1 VYSAFET
8 TSADISRHIDTKA
21 NYTYPTF
28 RAVEG
33 TGETFLPA
41 CWNFI
46 TFNLVFVLA
55 GFALLRFGFYAL
67 FKYRISIFLR
77 PFSFLIYLCPL
88 LLDGNLQY
96 FFFVMFSQSYLGFS
110 LDAKDKLLNVVSILL
125 FFLSFLFSIVSCFLA
140 YYLSR
145 KLSKYILDNWRSRIN
160 GLLGY
165 SLSNAVRMVVFAA
178 IHNFLRFQCDAQLKL
193 LMAAEISYIA
203 CIFYALKRWQV
214 HKVEFK
220 LWFAII
226 FSALRVALQGTL
238 LLQQESGL
246 VGTESPEYYLV

>member
-1 VYSAFET
+1 M
-8 TSADISRHIDTKA
+8 
-21 NYTYPTF
+21 
-28 RAVEG
+28 
-33 TGETFLPA
+33 PA

-46 TFNLVFVLA
+46 TFNLIFVLG
-55 GFALLRFGFYAL
+55 GFALLRFGFNLL
-67 FKYRISIFLR
+67 FQYRISIFLR

-110 LDAKDKLLNVVSILL
+110 LNPKDKLLNVVSIIL
-125 FFLSFLFSIVSCFLA
+125 FFISFWFSIISCFLA

-165 SLSNAVRMVVFAA
+165 SLSNAARMIVFAA
-178 IHNFLRFQCDAQLKL
+178 IHNFLRFDSDAQLKL
-193 LMAAEISYIA
+193 LMAAEITYIGF
-203 CIFYALKRWQV
+203 IFYAIKRWQV

-220 LWFAII
+220 LWFGII
-226 FSALRVALQGTL
+226 FSALRIALQATL
-238 LLQQESGL
+238 FLQQKSGL
-246 VGTESPEYYLV
+246 VGSESA